1 MMTMLEIVGLV
12 GVTLVVSHGSIF
24 DGLRAWLLGFEHPA
38 NFLRWVGILV
48 SCPQCS
54 GFWVGAI
61 WALALQKPWVV
72 VFVSAG
78 LISVATIAA
87 DFVFR
92 LTSAFVDRVSGN
104 ERQEVIQ
111 QLLELRAKK
120 QALKEA
126 KTKQV
131 TGSDLSEEEAHAIL
145 DEQTEMADFGAGG

>member
-1 MMTMLEIVGLV
+1 MMTMLEMMGLV
-12 GVTLVVSHGSIF
+12 GVTLVVSHGTIF
-24 DGLRAWLLGFEHPA
+24 DGLRAWLLRFEHPA
-38 NFLRWVGILV
+38 NFLRWVGLLM

-54 GFWVGAI
+54 GFWVGAV
-61 WALALQKPWVV
+61 WALALQKPWVT
-72 VFVSAG
+72 VFVAAG
-78 LISVATIAA
+78 VVSVATIAA

-111 QLLELRAKK
+111 QLLEIRARR

-126 KTKQV
+126 KTKQA
-131 TGSDLSEEEAHAIL
+131 TGEGLSEDEAHAIL